1 MMLTTSSS
9 RAGPAPHTRAT
20 RSRDKSRKVPGKRK
34 RWKNCCKYTARKRDP
49 KRIGMAQRYPT
60 RGWRHLGRLLIC
72 CLCKCMICPA
82 PMRFCWRTTPLGH
95 SVGVVL
101 IFFLPT
107 SLKEQTV
114 TTFAYLLRA
123 QDDKRPCW
131 PTEVSLLSHIWQ
143 SDGQLLESALI
154 WDILAF
160 KPVNMQAGSFLEV
173 KDVSYNVTI
182 LR

>member
-1 MMLTTSSS
+1 M
-9 RAGPAPHTRAT
+9 
-20 RSRDKSRKVPGKRK
+20 
-34 RWKNCCKYTARKRDP
+34 
-49 KRIGMAQRYPT
+49 
-60 RGWRHLGRLLIC
+60 
-72 CLCKCMICPA
+72 
-82 PMRFCWRTTPLGH
+82 
-95 SVGVVL
+95 
-101 IFFLPT
+101 FFLPT

-143 SDGQLLESALI
+143 SDGQLPESALI

>member
-1 MMLTTSSS
+1 MILTTSSS
-9 RAGPAPHTRAT
+9 KAGPTPHTRAT

-49 KRIGMAQRYPT
+49 KRIGIAQRYPT
-60 RGWRHLGRLLIC
+60 RGWRHLGRLLISR
-72 CLCKCMICPA
+72 LCKRMICPV
-82 PMRFCWRTTPLGH
+82 PVRFCWRTTPSGH

-101 IFFLPT
+101 IIFLLT

-114 TTFAYLLRA
+114 TAFASLLRTE
-123 QDDKRPCW
+123 DDKRPCW

-143 SDGQLLESALI
+143 SDGQLLESASI
-154 WDILAF
+154 WDTLAF
-160 KPVNMQAGSFLEV
+160 KPVNTQTGSFLGI